1 MATLI
6 NGYSHHTITEEG
18 IVTNTK
24 TNHVKSVWIGANG
37 YYHVDIQE
45 NGIAK
50 KHAIHRL
57 LAIQF
62 LPNPDN
68 KRTVNHID
76 GNKLNN
82 NLANLEWATDSENLK
97 HAHDIGLQPY
107 KRKYSLEEYEHFL
120 SLVLKG
126 SSLTL
131 LSNNLNQSLT
141 QLSLHVKEAAIRL
154 NKLEE
159 YKAELKRQK
168 SIQQKAANHEKFRVS
183 MIDKSTLEVVA
194 TFDSLSDAA
203 THLGKNTSGPISN
216 VLSGRQKSAY
226 GYFWERS

>member
-1 MATLI
+1 MAALI

-24 TNHVKSVWIGANG
+24 TNHIKSVWLGAND

-45 NGIAK
+45 NGAAK

-57 LAIQF
+57 LAKQF
-62 LPNPDN
+62 LPNLEN
-68 KRTVNHID
+68 KRTVIHID

-82 NLANLEWATDSENLK
+82 NLSNLEWATDSENCQ
-97 HAHDIGLQPY
+97 HAHDTGLQPY
-107 KRKYSLEEYEHFL
+107 QRNYSLLKYEQFL
-120 SLVLKG
+120 AKVFEG
-126 SSLTL
+126 NSLTSL
-131 LSNNLNQSLT
+131 AATLNQSLA

-154 NKLEE
+154 NKLDE

-168 SIQQKAANHEKFRVS
+168 SIQQKTANRTTLKVN
-183 MIDKSTLEVVA
+183 MIDKTTLSVLA
-194 TFDSLSDAA
+194 TFNSLSEA
-203 THLGKNTSGPISN
+203 TDYLGKTTSGPISN